1 MLAQGT
7 STWLTTFSTFPPSET
22 VRSTSKTRPTASECR
37 TGQLWWL
44 VSRVAISLSFTP
56 TIRPVW
62 LILVLLVSSV
72 VVLEAQVGDEV
83 LALHVAQGVLQLHEL
98 DEQVVLGVEA
108 GGGHGTLEVERQP
121 LLDPAHPRAGRE
133 VAEDR
138 EVQDDGGREDRVT
151 AQEVHLDLHR
161 VAHPPEDVD
170 VVPAFLVVPPGRV
183 VVDPHLVVHLA
194 VQLGIELRLQ
204 G

>member
-108 GGGHGTLEVERQP
+108 GRGHGALEVEGQP
-121 LLDPAHPRAGRE
+121 LLDPAHAGASGQVE
-133 VAEDR
+133 E
-138 EVQDDGGREDRVT
+138 EGQVQHDGRGQD
-151 AQEVHLDLHR
+151 
-161 VAHPPEDVD
+161 
-170 VVPAFLVVPPGRV
+170 G
-183 VVDPHLVVHLA
+183 
-194 VQLGIELRLQ
+194 
-204 G
+204 